1 MAQQPPERPAV
12 TGMTAPAADAAI
24 AFPVRI
30 GHAVLAPAATFGA
43 LRAAIDRSNRDYRL
57 ADLGD
62 HLNPD
67 VIDADKA
74 AALVAALPAIA
85 KRSPQLLGGRELY
98 LNPTYLRIGTADPT
112 TAAGFA
118 QPFDL
123 ETVDLQG
130 QTLLARATVPTVPD
144 MARERAAE
152 AKSRLTAEHARI
164 GPLEARLGAASASV
178 EQQRAILG
186 ELTPA
191 RSRRSALARVWW
203 NIARDS
209 SERAGTDAAAKAE
222 AEAALKAVNEY
233 LLPTGA
239 GMSR

>member
-1 MAQQPPERPAV
+1 MLEDRRREFKRPR
-12 TGMTAPAADAAI
+12 GAAWVVVKSGAEADLEK
-24 AFPVRI
+24 VK
-30 GHAVLAPAATFGA
+30 FGA
-43 LRAAIDRSNRDYRL
+43 LRAAIDRSKHDYRL

-62 HLNPD
+62 HLYPD

-74 AALVAALPAIA
+74 AAPVAATARRPRAVPEPNLSAN
-85 KRSPQLLGGRELY
+85 RH
-98 LNPTYLRIGTADPT
+98 ADPT

-123 ETVDLQG
+123 ETVDVQG
-130 QTLLARATVPTVPD
+130 QTLLTRATVPTVPD
-144 MARERAAE
+144 MAREGATE
-152 AKSRLTAEHARI
+152 AKRRLTAEHARI

-178 EQQRAILG
+178 EQQRAILS

-203 NIARDS
+203 SIARES

-222 AEAALKAVNEY
+222 AGAALRAADQY